1 MRREIKQVTKA
12 VILAR
17 VSDKDQEDG
26 YSIDAQKYRL
36 KEYCNCKGLEILK
49 IFEFSES
56 STVGNRKKFTEAI
69 EFTKKQKEIIAIITD
84 KVDRLQRSYRE
95 TVLLEDLIAK
105 ERIQL
110 HFITENLIIHQGSTS
125 QEKMIWNMHVMIAQ
139 GYVDSLRD
147 NVNRSIAQKLR
158 SGEWIGTA
166 PIGYLNVKGDGKRA
180 RHGTI
185 IVDKLRAPLVKRLF
199 EEYATG
205 THTIEEMRKR
215 AKQWGLKNSRGNQ
228 GNLCLS
234 HVHEIIQ
241 NPFYYGVMRV
251 KKTGKQYPHIY
262 PPIISKE
269 TFDTCQKIRLG
280 HNKKPF
286 KYGAKEFVFRGLI
299 TCATTGRVVTADTKV
314 KKYKNGDIGRW
325 TYLRAWNPNNPKKR
339 IFMKEDKIIAE
350 VQKIFDEMKLEPE
363 LLKKLVEMIRSSED
377 DQREYVNLRT
387 KELNVES
394 TKIKNRMDRLTDIF
408 LDGDIDKNTYE
419 EKRKKYIE
427 RRQEIT
433 EEIEKM
439 NYDNVEHQDH
449 LIRCLELGSNA
460 GKTFKGSTVEE
471 KRELINLVFANLRLK
486 GQKLEFKL
494 RPPFDAIIKSR
505 KSGEWRTLVD
515 GFRTYILKISSSY
528 NHPKSLQN
536 TGV

>member
-17 VSDKDQEDG
+17 VSSKDQEEG
-26 YSIDAQKYRL
+26 YSIEAQKHRL
-36 KEYCNCKGLEILK
+36 KEYCALKGLEVLK
-49 IFEFSES
+49 VFEFIES
-56 STVGNRKKFTEAI
+56 STNGNRKQFNEAI

-95 TVLLEDLIAK
+95 TVLLEGLIAK
-105 ERIQL
+105 EKIQL
-110 HFITENLIIHQGSTS
+110 HFITENLIIHQESTS

-158 SGEWIGTA
+158 NGEWIGTA
-166 PIGYLNVKGDGKRA
+166 PIGYLNIKGDGKRA

-185 IVDKLRAPLVKRLF
+185 IVDKLRAPLIKRLF

-215 AKQWGLKNSRGNQ
+215 AKKWGLKNSRGSQ
-228 GNLCLS
+228 GNLYLS
-234 HVHEIIQ
+234 HMHEIIQ

-269 TFDTCQKIRLG
+269 TFDACQKVRLG

-299 TCATTGRVVTADTKV
+299 TCATTGKIASSDTKV
-314 KKYKNGDIGRW
+314 KKYKNGEIGRW
-325 TYLRAWNPNNPKKR
+325 TYLIVWNPNNPNKKV
-339 IFMKEDKIIAE
+339 FMKEDKIIEE

-363 LLKKLVEMIRSSED
+363 VLKKLTEMIRSSED
-377 DQREYVNLRT
+377 DQREYLNLRT

-408 LDGDIDKNTYE
+408 LDGDIDKETYE
-419 EKRKKYIE
+419 EKRKKFIE
-427 RRQEIT
+427 RREEIT
-433 EEIEKM
+433 EELSKM
-439 NYDNVEHQDH
+439 NEDNLEHQDH

-460 GKTFKGSTVEE
+460 GKTFRGSNVDE
-471 KRELINLVFANLRLK
+471 KRELINLVFSNLRLK
-486 GQKLEFKL
+486 GRKLEFKL
-494 RPPFDAIIKSR
+494 RPPFDAIIKSK
-505 KSGEWRTLVD
+505 KSGEWRTREDSNL
-515 GFRTYILKISSSY
+515 
-528 NHPKSLQN
+528 
-536 TGV
+536 